1 MKNLIFKRNA
11 ILWFLFLIP
20 FTLFAQR
27 DTTKAIT
34 LDPSWI
40 LYCSHDLFFSNRYNL
55 KTREYENYFADYGI
69 TVGIQKRASF
79 NKRVGV
85 RFGLNYV
92 TNKIKYI
99 PEGYSAPI
107 TILVHRQPAVIKYI
121 ISNYFQI
128 PFFLEY
134 KFVNTKKIEFYSAL
148 GLSVNFTIEGGIAE
162 EQIIAEQNGKKVK
175 AGIHLSPRLSLYS
188 PLHHNIAFGIN
199 YRVNNKLKLN
209 IEPICRI
216 HYPTDNSLY
225 YGPLGLG
232 ISTNIVYR
240 FK

>member
-1 MKNLIFKRNA
+1 MKNIAFIRNSALWLIVG
-11 ILWFLFLIP
+11 IP
-20 FTLFAQR
+20 FSLSAQK

-40 LYCSHDLFFSNRYNL
+40 LYCSHDLFFSNRYNIQTNEWGKYL
-55 KTREYENYFADYGI
+55 ADYGM

-79 NKRVGV
+79 NNKAGV

-99 PEGYSAPI
+99 PRPYVGPTHVSI
-107 TILVHRQPAVIKYI
+107 NKQPAVIKYI
-121 ISNYFQI
+121 RSNYFQI

-134 KFVNTKKIEFYSAL
+134 KFMSTNKIELYSAL
-148 GLSVNFTIEGGIAE
+148 GVSVNFTIEGGIAE
-162 EQIIAEQNGKKVK
+162 EQIIAEQNEKIVK
-175 AGIHLSPRLSLYS
+175 TGIYREPTLSLYS

-199 YRVNNKLKLN
+199 YRINNKLKLN
-209 IEPICRI
+209 MEPIYRI
-216 HYPTDNSLY
+216 YSPTPNSLY
-225 YGPLGLG
+225 YGMRGWG
-232 ISTNIVYR
+232 ISTNIVCR